1 MNQENNDFNPNT
13 GQILNN
19 QDELIENDFQNEGE
33 EQEQGQENYQIQNQD
48 EQEYNQE
55 MINNQNNNYNIGKE
69 NEENMENNNQNIE
82 EDFKQIEQE
91 DANNI
96 EENDN
101 DNMINNEIINNDENN
116 NQNINEYINNLKD
129 INTIKDITQQN
140 SEMSK
145 NIINKNMKLNNNE
158 QYMEDGGDEINE
170 NYQNEN
176 MDEIQ
181 NINDD
186 NNMNENDYMEENDN
200 NGEEN
205 MYENEEEN
213 EVMDN
218 EEDNEL
224 IQLLQEMDFVLNSE
238 NVDEIMK
245 NFITNIKNKL
255 ISLKEENNYLNVSL
269 INSKEQS
276 NLKIMQLKNIINQ
289 YKSMQ
294 NQKNSFTGS
303 KEELFKLNNKINKY
317 EFIISRLKM
326 EKKMLESK
334 IDNLKKDYSN
344 EILLMKNLNNNEKQS
359 YQKRINEMI
368 KNENKNNNNLN
379 ISKKMFELKRKQDT
393 KFFIDKINLLQ
404 ENNEKLSNENI
415 NLDEENKELK
425 TRIQKINLNSKYKD
439 QIIKS
444 LREKIQSIPNEYK
457 DSLNSLVKSNEQSQF
472 QINQLFKEND
482 KLREENQ
489 MLNIEM
495 NKLRENLGNFSDK
508 KYGNNSII
516 KNYKDKL
523 NKYRINIILLKTKIK
538 ELLGKKDFNNNTN
551 RIDSEYNNLMRY
563 KSSTNFFKP

>member
-33 EQEQGQENYQIQNQD
+33 EQEQDQENYQIQNQD

-55 MINNQNNNYNIGKE
+55 MINNQNNNYNIGNE

-91 DANNI
+91 DENNI

-218 EEDNEL
+218 EEDNAL

-294 NQKNSFTGS
+294 NQKNSFTSS

-444 LREKIQSIPNEYK
+444 LREKIQSIPNDYK

-523 NKYRINIILLKTKIK
+523 NKYRINIIVLKTKIK

>member
-1 MNQENNDFNPNT
+1 
-13 GQILNN
+13 
-19 QDELIENDFQNEGE
+19 
-33 EQEQGQENYQIQNQD
+33 
-48 EQEYNQE
+48 
-55 MINNQNNNYNIGKE
+55 MIIWK
-69 NEENMENNNQNIE
+69 
-82 EDFKQIEQE
+82 K
-91 DANNI
+91 
-96 EENDN
+96 
-101 DNMINNEIINNDENN
+101 MIII
-116 NQNINEYINNLKD
+116 
-129 INTIKDITQQN
+129 
-140 SEMSK
+140 
-145 NIINKNMKLNNNE
+145 
-158 QYMEDGGDEINE
+158 
-170 NYQNEN
+170 
-176 MDEIQ
+176 
-181 NINDD
+181 
-186 NNMNENDYMEENDN
+186 
-200 NGEEN
+200 
-205 MYENEEEN
+205 EEN

-276 NLKIMQLKNIINQ
+276 NLKIMQLKSIINQ

-294 NQKNSFTGS
+294 NHKNSFTGS

-444 LREKIQSIPNEYK
+444 LREKIQSIPNDYK

>member
-33 EQEQGQENYQIQNQD
+33 EQEQDQENYQIQNQD

-55 MINNQNNNYNIGKE
+55 MINNQNNNYNIGNE

-91 DANNI
+91 DENNI

-218 EEDNEL
+218 EEDNAL

-294 NQKNSFTGS
+294 NQKNSFTSS

-523 NKYRINIILLKTKIK
+523 NKYRINIIVLKTKIK